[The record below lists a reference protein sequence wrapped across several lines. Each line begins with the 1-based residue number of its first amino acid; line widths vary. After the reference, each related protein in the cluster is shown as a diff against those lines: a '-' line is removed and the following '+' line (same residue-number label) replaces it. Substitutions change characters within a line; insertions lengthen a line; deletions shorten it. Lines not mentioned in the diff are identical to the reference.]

1 MINYHPNWF
10 NSITF
15 DNGAEFSTLAKIRE
29 RNLKKINDP
38 VRNLKGRKKTQIV
51 DQIRVEQETL
61 PKSNRYKVG
70 DILWSPVNKIDN
82 LNRDFFAL
90 CHD

>member
-1 MINYHPNWF
+1 MLSGISPL
-10 NSITF
+10 SIGRNAF
-15 DNGAEFSTLAKIRE
+15 QSGQCSIGE

-51 DQIRVEQETL
+51 DQIRVEQESL

-70 DILWSPVNKIDN
+70 DILK
-82 LNRDFFAL
+82 
-90 CHD
+90 